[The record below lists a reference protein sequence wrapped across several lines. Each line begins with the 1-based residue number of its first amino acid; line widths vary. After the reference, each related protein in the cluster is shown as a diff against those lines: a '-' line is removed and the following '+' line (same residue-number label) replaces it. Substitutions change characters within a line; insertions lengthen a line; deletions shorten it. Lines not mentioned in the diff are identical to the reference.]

1 MPYITEE
8 LWQRLPGADARLL
21 HEAYRS
27 AEAEPTVMLA
37 AYPQADQAL
46 IDEQAEMEMRAII
59 DLVSRVRNIRSELN
73 LKPSESLQLIVGAPA
88 KSLQE
93 LFGSTKSM
101 AQIGRLTRADKI
113 SVRESLEGVP
123 RAAARAV
130 LENGAEIAVP
140 LEGLIDF
147 AQERERLNR
156 ERDKLQK
163 EAGKLEAQLANPQF
177 AERAPEEKVKEV
189 RDRLNDIAQRTAA
202 LQQMMEAL
210 K

>member
-1 MPYITEE
+1 
-8 LWQRLPGADARLL
+8 L
-21 HEAYRS
+21 HPAYR
-27 AEAEPTVMLA
+27 EAAATEPTVMLT
-37 AYPQADQAL
+37 AYPQADKAL
-46 IDEQAEMEMRAII
+46 IDEQAETEMRAVIE
-59 DLVSRVRNIRSELN
+59 LVSRVRNIRSELN
-73 LKPSESLQLIVGAPA
+73 LKPSESLQLIIGAPA
-88 KSLQE
+88 KGLQE
-93 LFGSTKSM
+93 LFGSSKSL

-113 SVRESLEGVP
+113 SVRDSLENVP

-147 AQERERLNR
+147 AQERERLAR

-177 AERAPEEKVKEV
+177 AERAPEEKVREV
-189 RDRLNDIAQRTAA
+189 RERLNDIAQRTAA